1 MVGSKVGYQPLEHGL
16 VGHLESLNIKASL
29 STSVNL
35 QSFTH
40 TPTMA
45 TFDEEKHQYA
55 IDGQSSPTYEDHD
68 VRKGSV
74 TAVGEAAAIYG
85 SVEDAE
91 SKSRFRI
98 FACTFM
104 LTVLQNM
111 VTFPEA

>member
-16 VGHLESLNIKASL
+16 VDHLESLNIKASL

-55 IDGQSSPTYEDHD
+55 IDGQSSPTYDEQD

-74 TAVGEAAAIYG
+74 TAVTEAAAMYG

-91 SKSRFRI
+91 SMSRI
-98 FACTFM
+98 FQSACVA
-104 LTVLQNM
+104 LLIIL
-111 VTFPEA
+111 